1 MSIERLRFDE
11 LDDFVAW
18 ARADGWTVHRDGLG
32 PHTVFGLSRPGR
44 DVASH
49 GVEAAFHNFGFL
61 ERFRMSHNTVLEVT
75 AERKGAELIRAYKA
89 DRGHPSR
96 PPLTVTE
103 EIRGLSLRCLDLM
116 DFIYKGQ
123 EMTRHRQAEVIDA
136 ERELSGVAK
145 KLGLLVARSLEAS
158 LLRHGETP

>member
-1 MSIERLRFDE
+1 MDIERLRLDE
-11 LDDFVAW
+11 LDDFASW
-18 ARADGWTVHRDGLG
+18 ARANGWTVHKGSGAHAAL
-32 PHTVFGLSRPGR
+32 GLSRPGH
-44 DVASH
+44 DVEMH
-49 GVEAAFHNFGFL
+49 GPQVHFYFFGFL
-61 ERFRMSHNTVLEVT
+61 EQFRLTHNTVEEVS
-75 AERKGAELIRAYKA
+75 AERRGAELIRAYRA

-96 PPLTVTE
+96 PPLAVTE